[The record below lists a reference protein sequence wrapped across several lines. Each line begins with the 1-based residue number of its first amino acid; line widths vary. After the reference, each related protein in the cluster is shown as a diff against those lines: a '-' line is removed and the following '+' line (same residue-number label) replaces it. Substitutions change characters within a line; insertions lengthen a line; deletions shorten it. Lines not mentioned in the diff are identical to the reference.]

1 MGRYHWALVSLNT
14 ITARLTETNIKTLKA
29 LASLAILTT
38 SKKRMAKAIT
48 TAVTMIEKTGVKYCL
63 LIDVNTVGKAPSRAI
78 AKGKREEASKPE
90 LAIERSV
97 ITPTTP
103 AI

>member
-1 MGRYHWALVSLNT
+1 MS
-14 ITARLTETNIKTLKA
+14 TLKA
-29 LASLAILTT
+29 LASLAIFTT
-38 SKKRMAKAIT
+38 SKKMMANAIT

-63 LIDVNTVGKAPSRAI
+63 LIEVKTLGKAPSRAM

-90 LAIERSV
+90 LAMESSV

-103 AI
+103 AIYPAMGPPISAAAV